1 MMMRDGKARW
11 RHLGDDCARW
21 VFTLREP
28 YNLPAVDYGVELPY
42 IALRVVIEMISPTLV
57 LTTVNAPYSQQL
69 DAQALV
75 HCLHDQGAAKAMPGH
90 MSSFFGEVKPALQ
103 QAFADFYGVPHS
115 VLVAAA
121 KAFASYSG
129 ETYPLAA

>member
-1 MMMRDGKARW
+1 MTIPVGVMRW
-11 RHLGDDCARW
+11 RRLGDGE
-21 VFTLREP
+21 FTLREP
-28 YNLPAVDYGVELPY
+28 CNQPTVDYSDQVPY
-42 IALRVVIEMISPTLV
+42 IALRLVIEMISPTLV

-69 DAQALV
+69 DAQTLV
-75 HCLHDQGAAKAMPGH
+75 HCLQDQSAAKAVPGH

-103 QAFADFYGVPHS
+103 QAFADFYDIPYS
-115 VLVAAA
+115 VLVSAA